1 MAEGQQ
7 IENTVP
13 ILSVRD
19 IRISVAYYDRLG
31 FERASW
37 GDTFTSVGRDGW
49 GMYLCEGGQGQPGTW
64 VWIGV
69 NDVEALYEEFQAQ
82 AAKIILPPTNY
93 PHALEMRVEDPNGHV
108 LRFGSGPKEDESFEQ
123 MTV

>member
-49 GMYLCEGGQGQPGTW
+49 GMYLCEGGAGPAW
-64 VWIGV
+64 YMGV
-69 NDVEALYEEFQAQ
+69 DRSE
-82 AAKIILPPTNY
+82 
-93 PHALEMRVEDPNGHV
+93 RC
-108 LRFGSGPKEDESFEQ
+108 RGS
-123 MTV
+123 V